1 MNGVATQL
9 RAQVEPGAPRARQ
22 ADVEDDD
29 VVVAGLRLRVPVGES
44 GCDRGVDAVLA
55 EAVLQQSGQL
65 GVVFDNQHPHLAK
78 MRERVTPA
86 PEGGF
91 LR

>member
-1 MNGVATQL
+1 
-9 RAQVEPGAPRARQ
+9 
-22 ADVEDDD
+22 
-29 VVVAGLRLRVPVGES
+29 
-44 GCDRGVDAVLA
+44 VLA